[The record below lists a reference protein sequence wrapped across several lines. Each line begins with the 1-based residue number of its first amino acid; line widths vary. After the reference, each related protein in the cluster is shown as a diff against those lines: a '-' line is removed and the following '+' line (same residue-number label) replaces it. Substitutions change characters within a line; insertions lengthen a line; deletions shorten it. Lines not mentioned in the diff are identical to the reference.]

1 MLTVSYCSKVNWK
14 AVVKKDHDG
23 NEMIECEIDLGP
35 YESSDVPEQFM
46 VVRTWLQLC
55 VKIRMVSSNALVLS

>member
-1 MLTVSYCSKVNWK
+1 VNWK

-23 NEMIECEIDLGP
+23 NGMIECEINLGP

-46 VVRTWLQLC
+46 VVRT
-55 VKIRMVSSNALVLS
+55 